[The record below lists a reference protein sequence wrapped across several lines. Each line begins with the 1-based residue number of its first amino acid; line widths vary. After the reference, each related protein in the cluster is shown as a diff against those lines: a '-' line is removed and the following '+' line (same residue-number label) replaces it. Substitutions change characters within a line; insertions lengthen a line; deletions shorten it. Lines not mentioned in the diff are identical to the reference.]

1 MLVTTSLSYTG
12 VFMLEA
18 IGLLAGFL
26 TTLSFLP
33 QAFKIIQTRQ
43 TQSISLVMYSSFVAG
58 VTLWIM
64 YGFMIASTPLI
75 LWNVLTFL
83 LAGTVL
89 ILKLRFG

>member
-1 MLVTTSLSYTG
+1 
-12 VFMLEA
+12 MLEA

-33 QAFKIIQTRQ
+33 QAFKIIQTKQ
-43 TQSISLVMYSSFVAG
+43 TQSISLVMYSSFVTG
-58 VTLWIM
+58 VMLWIM

>member
-1 MLVTTSLSYTG
+1 
-12 VFMLEA
+12 MLEA

-33 QAFKIIQTRQ
+33 QAFKIIQTKQ

-58 VTLWIM
+58 VVLWIM
-64 YGFMIASTPLI
+64 YGFLIASTPLI
-75 LWNVLTFL
+75 IWNVLTFL

-89 ILKLRFG
+89 ALKLRFG